1 MFVVQLQFQDQLGML
16 LQFQDQRGMLLQ
28 FQDQVGILATETKA
42 SVTASLSKE
51 GKNCSVITC
60 CKSKKVSAQS
70 GPSH

>member
-1 MFVVQLQFQDQLGML
+1 MFVVQLQFQDQLGVL
-16 LQFQDQRGMLLQ
+16 LQFQHQRGMLLQ

-51 GKNCSVITC
+51 GSVITC

-70 GPSH
+70 GPTH